1 MKFPILS
8 PSPRQNHKQKTKLEK
23 LAKWIKYHAS
33 SFPLSKYETCKKKKD
48 TEEKQFIRI
57 TETEYKNET

>member
-1 MKFPILS
+1 MLVRF
-8 PSPRQNHKQKTKLEK
+8 RCRNTKL
-23 LAKWIKYHAS
+23 AR
-33 SFPLSKYETCKKKKD
+33 KKD